1 VSTRKA
7 LGKGIA
13 ALIPE
18 SPPEGGEKILSLS
31 LDEILPSPWQPRRTI
46 DPEKIS
52 ELAKSIQES
61 GLLQPI
67 TVRRTPAGFELVAG
81 ERRWRASREAG
92 QTHVDAIVREVT
104 DAEALMLSLI
114 ENIQRDDL
122 NPIEEAQGYARIAED
137 FHLSQEEIA
146 QKMGKDRATV
156 ANFLRLLKLPEE
168 VRKEI
173 QKGTLSAGHGR
184 SLLALE
190 GAPAQREIARLVIS
204 KGLSVRAVEE
214 LIHRMKTGKKKT
226 VGPLTPLEAQIRHVV
241 EELKRKLRVRVEIQG
256 RGKKGKVVIHYSSE
270 EELARV
276 VDQIL
281 T

>member
-61 GLLQPI
+61 GLIQPI

-92 QTHVDAIVREVT
+92 QTHVDAIVREMT
-104 DAEALMLSLI
+104 DAESLMASLI
-114 ENIQRDDL
+114 ENIQRNDL
-122 NPIEEAQGYARIAED
+122 NPIEEAQGYARIAEE

-226 VGPLTPLEAQIRHVV
+226 AGPLTPLEAQIRHVV

>member
-1 VSTRKA
+1 MSTRKA

-61 GLLQPI
+61 GLIQPI

-92 QTHVDAIVREVT
+92 QTHVDAIVREMT
-104 DAEALMLSLI
+104 DAESLMASLI
-114 ENIQRDDL
+114 ENIQRNDL
-122 NPIEEAQGYARIAED
+122 NPIEEAQGYARIAEE

-226 VGPLTPLEAQIRHVV
+226 AGPLTPLEAQIRHVV

>member
-1 VSTRKA
+1 MSTRKA

-122 NPIEEAQGYARIAED
+122 NPIEEAQGYARIAEE
-137 FHLSQEEIA
+137 FNLSQEEIA

-256 RGKKGKVVIHYSSE
+256 RGKKGKLVIHYSSE

>member
-1 VSTRKA
+1 MSARKA

-18 SPPEGGEKILSLS
+18 SPAAGGDKILSLA
-31 LDEILPSPWQPRRTI
+31 LDEVLSSPWQPRRQI
-46 DPEKIS
+46 DPEKIT
-52 ELAKSIQES
+52 ELAHSIQES
-61 GLLQPI
+61 GMIQPI
-67 TVRRTPAGFELVAG
+67 MVRRTPAGFELVAG
-81 ERRWRASREAG
+81 ERRWRAAREAG
-92 QTHVDAIVREVT
+92 LTHVPALIREVT
-104 DAEALMLSLI
+104 DAESLMLSLI
-114 ENIQRDDL
+114 ENIQRNDL
-122 NPIEEAQGYARIAED
+122 NPIEEAQGYARIAEE

-173 QKGTLSAGHGR
+173 QKGTISAGHGR

-190 GAPAQREIARLVIS
+190 GAPAQREIARLIIS
-204 KGLSVRAVEE
+204 RGLSVRATEE
-214 LIHRMKTGKKKT
+214 LIHRLKTGKKKAP
-226 VGPLTPLEAQIRHVV
+226 GPLTPLEAQIRHVV
-241 EELKRKLRVRVEIQG
+241 EELKRKLRVRVEIKG

>member
-1 VSTRKA
+1 MSARKA

-18 SPPEGGEKILSLS
+18 FPASGGDKILSLA
-31 LDEILPSPWQPRRTI
+31 LDEVLSSPWQPRRQM
-46 DPEKIS
+46 DPEKIT
-52 ELAKSIQES
+52 ELAHSIQES
-61 GLLQPI
+61 GVLQPI

-81 ERRWRASREAG
+81 ERRWRAAREAG
-92 QTHVDAIVREVT
+92 LTHVPAIVREVT
-104 DAEALMLSLI
+104 DAESLMLSLI
-114 ENIQRDDL
+114 ENIQRNDL
-122 NPIEEAQGYARIAED
+122 NPLEEAQGYARIAEE

-190 GAPAQREIARLVIS
+190 GAPAQREIARLIIS
-204 KGLSVRAVEE
+204 RGFSVRATEE
-214 LIHRMKTGKKKT
+214 LIHRLKTGKKKIA
-226 VGPLTPLEAQIRHVV
+226 GPLTPLEAQIRHVV
-241 EELKRKLRVRVEIQG
+241 EELKRKLRVRVEIKS
-256 RGKKGKVVIHYSSE
+256 RGKKGKLVIHFSSE

>member
-1 VSTRKA
+1 MSTRKA

-31 LDEILPSPWQPRRTI
+31 LDEILTSPWQPRRTI
-46 DPEKIS
+46 DPEKIT

-61 GLLQPI
+61 GIIQPI
-67 TVRRTPAGFELVAG
+67 TVRRTSAGFELVAG

-92 QTHVDAIVREVT
+92 LTHVPAIVREVT
-104 DAEALMLSLI
+104 DAESLMLSLI
-114 ENIQRDDL
+114 ENIQRNDL
-122 NPIEEAQGYARIAED
+122 NPIEEAQGYARIAEE
-137 FHLSQEEIA
+137 FNLSQEEIA

-184 SLLALE
+184 ALLALE
-190 GAPAQREIARLVIS
+190 GAPAQREIARQIIAR
-204 KGLSVRAVEE
+204 GLSVRAVEE
-214 LIHRMKTGKKKT
+214 IIHRTKTGKKKT
-226 VGPLTPLEAQIRHVV
+226 SVPLTPLEAQIRHVV

-256 RGKKGKVVIHYSSE
+256 RGRKGKLVVYYSSE

>member
-122 NPIEEAQGYARIAED
+122 NPIEEAQGYARIAEE
-137 FHLSQEEIA
+137 FNLSQEEIA

-226 VGPLTPLEAQIRHVV
+226 AGPLTPLEAQIRHVV

-256 RGKKGKVVIHYSSE
+256 RGKKGKLVIHYSSE

>member
-1 VSTRKA
+1 MSTRKA

-92 QTHVDAIVREVT
+92 LTHVDAIVREMT
-104 DAEALMLSLI
+104 DAESLMASLI
-114 ENIQRDDL
+114 ENIQRNDL
-122 NPIEEAQGYARIAED
+122 NPIEEAQGYARIAEE

>member
-1 VSTRKA
+1 MSARKA

-52 ELAKSIQES
+52 ELARSIQES
-61 GLLQPI
+61 GLIQPI

-92 QTHVDAIVREVT
+92 LTHVSAIVREVT
-104 DAEALMLSLI
+104 DAESLMLSLI
-114 ENIQRDDL
+114 ENIQRNDL
-122 NPIEEAQGYARIAED
+122 NPIEEAQGYARIAEE
-137 FHLSQEEIA
+137 FNLSQEEIA

-190 GAPAQREIARLVIS
+190 GAPAQREIARLIIS
-204 KGLSVRAVEE
+204 KGLSVRAVED

-226 VGPLTPLEAQIRHVV
+226 ASPLTPLEAQIRHVV

-256 RGKKGKVVIHYSSE
+256 RGQKGKVVIHYSSE